1 MLPDHGGTAT
11 GAALW
16 ERQKTNNPFW
26 ARPSPKH
33 EWRLNCLL
41 GTPSERMHTERL
53 FKILIIEDDP
63 VDREVY
69 KRCLQQS
76 SNLRFEFAE
85 AGGAVKGVELSKSWR
100 PDCTLLDFNLPD
112 GNGFEVLA
120 KLRDEAG

>member
-1 MLPDHGGTAT
+1 M
-11 GAALW
+11 
-16 ERQKTNNPFW
+16 E
-26 ARPSPKH
+26 S
-33 EWRLNCLL
+33 
-41 GTPSERMHTERL
+41 ERL

-76 SNLRFEFAE
+76 NLRFEFAE
-85 AGGAVKGVELSKSWR
+85 ACGAIKGVELSKSWR

-120 KLRDEAG
+120 KLQDEAGRVTCPVVMLTAFGDEALAVKR